1 MKTEQEQIE
10 KMARIMC
17 GYCSTDGKCAVSKN
31 LREPDVCANVDT
43 EHCLYKEYAERLFEN
58 GCYGN
63 VSEYKAEI
71 ERLKA
76 EYEKLQT
83 NEEILASCVRD
94 LNHENYE
101 LTQKLAKQTRI
112 ARDAN
117 AKCTG
122 AERYLRPF
130 QYKADRLET
139 KCNDLKRLSDWQR
152 EEIKRLKAEVNKGCD
167 NCETIKQGQ
176 IDVLNELKTRH
187 DYAIKYMCYPWD
199 ISQQIDELIAEV
211 ENASSKGTY

>member
-10 KMARIMC
+10 GMR
-17 GYCSTDGKCAVSKN
+17 
-31 LREPDVCANVDT
+31 REI
-43 EHCLYKEYAERLFEN
+43 EN
-58 GCYGN
+58 GFRKADCRAPYTNAPYPYFETQKIAIAEALYDAGYGD

-83 NEEILASCVRD
+83 NAEILASGVRD

-167 NCETIKQGQ
+167 NCETVKQAQ
-176 IDVLNELKTRH
+176 IDVLNKLKDSYGLYYLSAFGVKERMLADILNPMIEELK
-187 DYAIKYMCYPWD
+187 K
-199 ISQQIDELIAEV
+199 
-211 ENASSKGTY
+211 

>member
-1 MKTEQEQIE
+1 MKTEIE
-10 KMARIMC
+10 RVCEIMEMLLAHQPIIDVPYETINDIAVALVKE
-17 GYCSTDGKCAVSKN
+17 GYGD
-31 LREPDVCANVDT
+31 
-43 EHCLYKEYAERLFEN
+43 
-58 GCYGN
+58 

-83 NEEILASCVRD
+83 NAEILASGVRD

-152 EEIKRLKAEVNKGCD
+152 EEIKWLKAEVNKGCD
-167 NCETIKQGQ
+167 NCETVKQAK
-176 IDVLNELKTRH
+176 IDVLNKLKDSYGLYYLSAFGVKERMLADILNPMIEELK
-187 DYAIKYMCYPWD
+187 K
-199 ISQQIDELIAEV
+199 
-211 ENASSKGTY
+211 

>member
-1 MKTEQEQIE
+1 MTKQEQIKAIKQIIDE
-10 KMARIMC
+10 RVETNIGQVQGRHGNVIK
-17 GYCSTDGKCAVSKN
+17 T
-31 LREPDVCANVDT
+31 VDT
-43 EHCLYKEYAERLFEN
+43 IIIARDIVN
-58 GCYGN
+58 VGYGD

-83 NEEILASCVRD
+83 NAEILASGVRD
-94 LNHENYE
+94 LNYENYE

-167 NCETIKQGQ
+167 NCETVKQAQ
-176 IDVLNELKTRH
+176 IDALTKLKDSYGLYYLSAFGVKERMLADILNPMIEELK
-187 DYAIKYMCYPWD
+187 K
-199 ISQQIDELIAEV
+199 
-211 ENASSKGTY
+211 